1 MYFQQ
6 TPARL
11 GVNKDKPK
19 TYKQT
24 MTCKSLLLSTLLLLP
39 AALFSKD
46 GDVKPAGPFA
56 RQTIDLGVV
65 VSDLGKSLA
74 FYKGVVGFSEVE
86 GFKVAG
92 DFPKKVGLTDGA
104 PLAIHVLVLG
114 EDETATK
121 LKVMQVKSAKP
132 ARVIKQKF
140 IHTATGFSYL
150 SIFVTDVEAVL
161 ERAKKAGHKPYAQ
174 SPQRLPE
181 GLPQD
186 VCLLMLKDPDGNF
199 VEIIGPL
206 TKKLQKAK

>member
-1 MYFQQ
+1 MF
-6 TPARL
+6 
-11 GVNKDKPK
+11 
-19 TYKQT
+19 KQ
-24 MTCKSLLLSTLLLLP
+24 LLSILP
-39 AALFSKD
+39 LVTILPLALVAKDEAA
-46 GDVKPAGPFA
+46 KPTNPFA
-56 RQTIDLGVV
+56 QQTIDLGVV
-65 VSDLGKSLA
+65 VSDVKKSLA
-74 FYKGVVGFSEVE
+74 FYKGVVGFTEVE

-104 PLAIHVLVLG
+104 ALDIHVLVLG

-121 LKVMQVKSAKP
+121 LKVMQVKSEKP
-132 ARVIKQKF
+132 ARVIKQRH
-140 IHTATGFSYL
+140 IHTTTGFSYV
-150 SIFVTDVEAVL
+150 SIFVTDVDAVL
-161 ERAKKAGHKPYAQ
+161 ERAKAAGHKPYAQ